1 MRKLYYASGFVL
13 LSDTVCAAVL
23 DYAHALAEVGK
34 SDVVAVPALS
44 DEGARGETT
53 MLLGP
58 ASQLFAAPALDRAVD
73 LEDEEAVATMRQ
85 KIARLRPPNPQIE
98 EQDPVT
104 EHYGDWPGTGT
115 DD

>member
-13 LSDTVCAAVL
+13 LSDTVCEAVL

-34 SDVVAVPALS
+34 SDVVQVPALS

-53 MLLGP
+53 MLIGP

-73 LEDEEAVATMRQ
+73 LEDDDIVATMRL
-85 KIARLRPPNPQIE
+85 KIARLRPPNPQVE

-104 EHYGDWPGTGT
+104 DHYGDWPGTGT
-115 DD
+115 EL